1 MPMDQSSG
9 LRILTLNSEFTLRG
23 MGGASIEQS
32 GKAGGACTL
41 NGRGQ
46 YLDGGDVSQTCIGNL
61 SMCDLGVTFAA
72 WVRPTDLQDASY
84 IFDSGANGKKILL
97 LL

>member
-1 MPMDQSSG
+1 
-9 LRILTLNSEFTLRG
+9 

-72 WVRPTDLQDASY
+72 WVRPTDLQDSSY
-84 IFDSGANGKKILL
+84 IFDSGANGKRYYSLVTLL
-97 LL
+97 VAFNFYVYF